1 MVRGVPAN
9 SVKPEQKVYDIGE
22 ETAKEYAEEIKGAR
36 TVIMKGPAGW
46 YEHEAFRKGTEEIL
60 RALASSDAFSLIGG
74 GHTSA
79 AMSTLG
85 INKQK
90 LPHTHVSLAGGAFL
104 HYLLEKNLPGIEV
117 LKRY

>member
-1 MVRGVPAN
+1 
-9 SVKPEQKVYDIGE
+9 
-22 ETAKEYAEEIKGAR
+22 
-36 TVIMKGPAGW
+36 
-46 YEHEAFRKGTEEIL
+46 
-60 RALASSDAFSLIGG
+60 
-74 GHTSA
+74 
-79 AMSTLG
+79 MSTLG

>member
-1 MVRGVPAN
+1 
-9 SVKPEQKVYDIGE
+9 
-22 ETAKEYAEEIKGAR
+22 
-36 TVIMKGPAGW
+36 MKGPAGW
-46 YEHEAFRKGTEEIL
+46 YEREAFRKGTEEIL